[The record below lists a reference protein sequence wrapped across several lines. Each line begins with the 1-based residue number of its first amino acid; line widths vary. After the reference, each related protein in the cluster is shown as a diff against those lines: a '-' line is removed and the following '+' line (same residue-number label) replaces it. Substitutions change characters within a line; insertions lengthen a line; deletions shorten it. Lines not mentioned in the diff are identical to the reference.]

1 MKKKLNLI
9 IPWHLSPGTKKTI
22 LRMKL
27 SVMILLLTI
36 LQSLAGVSYSQT
48 ATVSM
53 KLSNSS
59 VKNVLLTIEEQ
70 TEYYFLYSSKMID
83 TGRKVS
89 IDLEKANISQV
100 LDVVFKGTPVS
111 YTIDGRQIVLSSDD
125 QVINSN
131 SAQQQKVNGTV
142 TDAEGQPL
150 PGVTVV
156 VKGTTTGT
164 VTDVDGNYNIPVP
177 AGNQSLLFSFVG
189 MKSVEVPIA
198 GRNTIN
204 LKMEE
209 ETVGIDEVVA
219 IAYGTARK
227 KDLTG
232 SISTI
237 KGELISS
244 QSVSTVTKALEGAV
258 PGIQVS
264 SVDGQP
270 GLDMAI
276 RVRGVGSANL
286 NSSGA
291 LVVIDGVP
299 AQIDNPLSTIN
310 SADIASVTVLKDA
323 ASTALYGSRGANG
336 VILITTKKGQKGKT
350 NISFSARLGVNA
362 VGPFDVGKIDNAE
375 DYYKFA
381 WQSIYNSYRYG
392 VGGTGSP
399 QNWTTNVNNP
409 NHTHDDAAEFA
420 SQHLFNYVNSESK
433 FGRNR
438 LGNYMAYSVP
448 GTVYTQEDAEHT
460 SGTPS
465 ATMTGA
471 YLIGTDGQLNP
482 NAALMY
488 DDDYSDVLLETN
500 FRQEYN
506 ISANGGNDK
515 VDYFVSLGYLQDP
528 SYISNSKFDR
538 YSGRSNVNAMLY
550 DWLKVGANI
559 SFARTETSMMGTTW
573 GRNPGSNQGNV
584 FRFINGTAPTVPV
597 YAYNEDGSY
606 RISADDG
613 TIYNST
619 EGSTYSPLGQT
630 GAVYGSTNIVYS
642 MKNDVREEG
651 ADVWN
656 TRTYAEVSF
665 LKDFKFLV
673 NFSFDK
679 NNWNQTR
686 YMSSVTGR
694 GKDVGGLFKSQYDL
708 TVINT
713 QEILTYNKNIQKH
726 HFDAMVAHEYNNW
739 EQEQINWGAGYELIP
754 GFLSSSNFV
763 GRYTNVSGLGT
774 PGYGH
779 DIVRMESYLGR
790 LNYVFDEK
798 YYLSA
803 SLRGDGSSKFKK
815 DRWGTFWSVG
825 GGWRLSAENFMESTK
840 QWLDNL
846 KIRASYGVI
855 GNQNAIGNYSG
866 YRTWSYGTKYTS
878 TSAGTGTPLE
888 DSETFSVGGFVNDA
902 LTWENTNTFDAG
914 IDFSIFSRVYGA
926 VDVYNRVTDNTFYN
940 QPVNYMA
947 VGQETLQSNSA
958 VLRNRGIELEL
969 GVDLIR
975 TKDLT
980 WNVSLNGTHFTTVL
994 TDVPEGSIPA
1004 KTTGLPDYTY
1014 EANGEG
1020 WSAGGAGNASSGGY
1034 YLRGEGRDWYNLW
1047 IYKYAGVD
1055 QETGLPLYFHHVT
1068 ADDVSAG
1075 TYAGMKEGDD
1085 VKIKN
1090 YNLASKYE
1098 VGSAIPKW
1106 IGGFTTNLK
1115 YKDFDFT
1122 AVMAYQLGGKFYSV
1136 EYGNGMYRSSYY
1148 LQYNIGVLSKDLIG
1162 NTWTPENKNA
1172 KYPMQWYGA
1181 DYYDGSTFGSW
1192 KYTDMALFSASYL
1205 RVKNVT
1211 VGYTFPKQLLS
1222 RLNIS
1227 SLRVYASGDNLFM
1240 FSAAKGIDPSMS
1252 LTGGMEVGAY
1262 TYPTMRTFSVGVNLE
1277 L

>member
-9 IPWHLSPGTKKTI
+9 IPWHLSPGMKKTI

-27 SVMILLLTI
+27 SCMILLLAI
-36 LQSLAGVSYSQT
+36 FQSFAGVSYSQT
-48 ATVSM
+48 AT
-53 KLSNSS
+53 LSLRINNST
-59 VKNVLLTIEEQ
+59 VKNVLLSIEEQ
-70 TEYYFLYSSKMID
+70 TEFYFLYSSKVVD
-83 TGRKVS
+83 TNRKVS
-89 IDLEKANISQV
+89 INMENVHVGEV
-100 LDVVFKGTPVS
+100 LDAVFKGTNVTYS
-111 YTIDGRQIVLSSDD
+111 IEGRQVVLSSDE
-125 QVINSN
+125 QVVSS
-131 SAQQQKVNGTV
+131 SAGQQRRVTGKV
-142 TDAEGQPL
+142 TDGTGQPL

-156 VKGTTTGT
+156 LKGTTSGT
-164 VTDVDGNYNIPVP
+164 ITDVDGNYNIPVP
-177 AGNQSLLFSFVG
+177 AGNQTLVFSFVG
-189 MKSVEVPIA
+189 MKTVEAQAA
-198 GRNTIN
+198 GRNAIN
-204 LKMEE
+204 VQMDE

-219 IAYGTARK
+219 IAYGTIKK

-232 SISTI
+232 SLSTVDAT
-237 KGELISS
+237 LISS
-244 QSVSTVTKALEGAV
+244 QTNSTVTRALEGAV

-291 LVVIDGVP
+291 LIVIDGVP

-310 SADIASVTVLKDA
+310 AADIAGITVLKDA

-336 VILITTKKGQKGKT
+336 VVLVTTKKGQKGKT
-350 NISFSARLGVNA
+350 NISFSARWGVNA
-362 VGPFDVGKIDNAE
+362 VGPFDLGKIDNAE
-375 DYYKFA
+375 DYYEFA
-381 WQSIYNSYRYG
+381 WKSIYNSYRYG
-392 VGGTGSP
+392 AGGTGAP
-399 QNWTTNVNNP
+399 QNWTTNVSNP
-409 NHTHDDAAEFA
+409 NHSHEDAAEFA
-420 SQHLFNYVNSESK
+420 SQHLFNYVNSETT

-448 GTVYTQEDAEHT
+448 GAVYTPDGTGT
-460 SGTPS
+460 SSS

-471 YLIGTDGQLNP
+471 YLVGTDGRLNP
-482 NAALMY
+482 NAKLLY
-488 DDDYSDVLLETN
+488 DDNYSDVLLENN

-506 ISANGGNDK
+506 ISADGGTDN

-538 YSGRSNVNAMLY
+538 YSGRSNVNARLY
-550 DWLKVGANI
+550 DWLKVGANV

-584 FRFINGTAPTVPV
+584 FRFINGTAPIVPV
-597 YAYNEDGSY
+597 HAYNEDGSY
-606 RISADDG
+606 RIHEDDG

-619 EGSTYSPLGQT
+619 AGSTYSPLGQT

-713 QEILTYNKNIQKH
+713 QEMLTYNKDIQKH
-726 HFDAMVAHEYNNW
+726 HVDVMVAHEYNDW
-739 EQEQINWGAGYELIP
+739 EREQINWGSGYELIP
-754 GFLSSSNFV
+754 GFLSSSNFT

-790 LNYVFDEK
+790 VNYIYNDK
-798 YYLSA
+798 YYFSG
-803 SLRGDGSSKFKK
+803 SVRGDGSSKFKK

-825 GGWRLSAENFMESTK
+825 GGWRLSSENFMENTK
-840 QWLDNL
+840 SWLDNL

-855 GNQNAIGNYSG
+855 GNANAIGNYSG
-866 YRTWSYGTKYTS
+866 YRTWGYGTKYTS

-888 DSETFSVGGFVNDA
+888 DGETFSVGGFVNDA

-914 IDFSIFSRVYGA
+914 IDFSLFSRIYGA
-926 VDVYNRVTDNTFYN
+926 VDIYNRVTDNTFYN

-958 VLRNRGIELEL
+958 VIRNRGIEIEL
-969 GVDLIR
+969 GVDIIR
-975 TKDLT
+975 NKDFS

-994 TDVPEGSIPA
+994 TDVPDGSIPA
-1004 KTTGLPDYTY
+1004 KTAGLPDYTY

-1020 WSAGGAGNASSGGY
+1020 WSASGSGNASSGQY

-1047 IYKYAGVD
+1047 LYKYAGVD
-1055 QETGLPLYFHHVT
+1055 QETGLPLYYHKVT

-1075 TYAGMKEGDD
+1075 TYSGVKEGED

-1090 YNLASKYE
+1090 YNMASKYE

-1106 IGGFTTNLK
+1106 IGGLTTTLK

-1122 AVMAYQLGGKFYSV
+1122 SVLAYQLGGKFYSV

-1148 LQYNIGVLSKDLIG
+1148 LQYNIGVLSEDLIG

-1181 DYYDGSTFGSW
+1181 DNYDGSTFGSW

-1211 VGYTFPKQLLS
+1211 LGYTFPKQLLS
-1222 RLNIS
+1222 RFNIS

-1262 TYPTMRTFSVGVNLE
+1262 TYPAMRTFSVGINLE